1 MIPSLDA
8 ILEQSA
14 ALHSELGALWLRLEL
29 PESNRGKVVVGYCSI
44 VCEHVISQQHLFAI
58 GHHVTALTLV
68 RPTFESL
75 VRAIWCLQGASDDW
89 IEKFLTS
96 PATDADPR
104 KETHTGPPVDSML
117 ETIQRHHP
125 EFVHRSLVELKEATW
140 QPMHSYVHGGI
151 RPVLQALVGLPEPQQ
166 ISAIR
171 NGNGFAV
178 FATNVLL
185 MNCKGPAGFL
195 QPIQMRYNECLPPTS
210 RC

>member
-1 MIPSLDA
+1 MTPNLDA

-14 ALHSELGALWLRLEL
+14 ALHSELGELWLKLEL
-29 PESNRGKVVVGYCSI
+29 PDSNRGKIVVGYCCI
-44 VCEHVISQQHLFAI
+44 VREHVISQQHLFAI

-89 IEKFLTS
+89 IEKFSTS
-96 PATDADPR
+96 SAPDADLR
-104 KETHTGPPVDSML
+104 RETHTGPPVDSML
-117 ETIQRHHP
+117 ETIQRYHP

-151 RPVLQALVGLPEPQQ
+151 RPVVQALVGLPEPQQ

-171 NGNGFAV
+171 NGNGFAM

-185 MNCKGPAGFL
+185 INGEGPAGVL
-195 QPIQMRYNECLPPTS
+195 QPIQLRYNECLPPTS
-210 RC
+210 NC